1 MFSKFNGGVEKTKKD
16 EVIDLS
22 TLVRTIKNNPEKDK
36 ILEIRELRKNNV
48 LDKHGDE
55 LFKIEKK
62 LLPIITT
69 NAVVYKRRLKD
80 ACDFE
85 QNFICPSGF
94 IYFDLD
100 LNDIKDTPK
109 FKAVFIRKYGDKVSI
124 VSYSSSMGGLSIF
137 VKYTGVSFSNEDQ
150 FEIIRNYIID
160 TYFSDIY
167 NLVDKKKEGISQI
180 WFISYDPEVFYDY
193 NNVLDLPKD
202 LLLAYKN
209 DNAIAI
215 INSSKSLKKC
225 KVQYNSVE
233 GGERTLDFTSLPTIN
248 ESLSILKFKTEVIVD
263 NRIIDVKNEEFTNVF
278 VPRVIKDGY
287 KRSTYTYIF
296 SSLIKLNPDYIEY
309 IVSFLMYINQ
319 NNTLGQGMPQDG
331 FNKFILG
338 LIKTYNSGKL
348 KSPYKIKKTHIN
360 PNALLSPR
368 EKSNLSNKVNGILKK
383 SNSIKLV
390 HETKQL
396 LTENGEDITRT
407 KVSQITK
414 LSRPTVNKYWDKEPL
429 DIQGIIDEINDSY
442 NIN

>member
-1 MFSKFNGGVEKTKKD
+1 MFSKFNGGVKKTKKD
-16 EVIDLS
+16 EVIDFS
-22 TLVRTIKNNPEKDK
+22 TLVSCVKNNPEKDK

-48 LDKHGDE
+48 LDNQGKE

-62 LLPIITT
+62 QLPIITT
-69 NAVVYKRRLKD
+69 NAVVYNRGLKD

-100 LNDIKDTPK
+100 LNDVKDTPK
-109 FKAVFIRKYGDKVSI
+109 FKADFIKKYSDKVSL

-160 TYFSDIY
+160 THFTDIY
-167 NLVDKKKEGISQI
+167 NLVDKQTEDISQI
-180 WFISYDPEVFYDY
+180 WFISYDPEVFYDFE
-193 NNVLDLPKD
+193 NVIELPKD
-202 LLLAYKN
+202 LFLSYSDKN
-209 DNAIAI
+209 VFE
-215 INSSKSLKKC
+215 SEKPLKKC

-233 GGERTLDFTSLPTIN
+233 GGERTLDFTSLPSFN
-248 ESLSILKFKTEVIVD
+248 EALSNLKFKTQVIVD
-263 NRIIDVKNEEFTNVF
+263 NRIIDVKNEEFTSVF
-278 VPRVIKDGY
+278 IPRVIKDGY

-296 SSLIKLNPDYIEY
+296 SSLIKLNPNSIEY
-309 IVSFLMYINQ
+309 IVSFLMYVNQ
-319 NNTLGQGMPQDG
+319 NNTLGQGMSQVG

-360 PNALLSPR
+360 PNAYLSPR
-368 EKSNLSNKVNGILKK
+368 EKSNLSNRVNGILKK
-383 SNSIKLV
+383 SISIKLI
-390 HETKQL
+390 HETKKQL
-396 LTENGEDITRT
+396 AENGEDLSKT
-407 KVSQITK
+407 KVIEITE
-414 LSRPTVNKYWDKEPL
+414 LSRPTVSKYWNQEPL
-429 DIQGIIDEINDSY
+429 DIQGIIDEINESY

>member
-109 FKAVFIRKYGDKVSI
+109 FKADFIRKYGDKVSI

-167 NLVDKKKEGISQI
+167 NLVDKKTEGISQI

-296 SSLIKLNPDYIEY
+296 SSLIKLGQNIFYFLY
-309 IVSFLMYINQ
+309 LLKFKAAVS
-319 NNTLGQGMPQDG
+319 
-331 FNKFILG
+331 
-338 LIKTYNSGKL
+338 
-348 KSPYKIKKTHIN
+348 KIF
-360 PNALLSPR
+360 
-368 EKSNLSNKVNGILKK
+368 ENLQWKN
-383 SNSIKLV
+383 
-390 HETKQL
+390 H
-396 LTENGEDITRT
+396 
-407 KVSQITK
+407 
-414 LSRPTVNKYWDKEPL
+414 
-429 DIQGIIDEINDSY
+429 
-442 NIN
+442 

>member
-1 MFSKFNGGVEKTKKD
+1 MFSKFNGGVKKTIKD

-22 TLVRTIKNNPEKDK
+22 TLVKGIKNNPEKNR

-48 LDKHGDE
+48 LDKHGNE

-62 LLPIITT
+62 KLSIITT
-69 NAVVYKRRLKD
+69 NAVVNRRSLKE
-80 ACDFE
+80 AGDFE

-100 LNDIKDTPK
+100 LKDINDTPA
-109 FKAVFIRKYGDKVSI
+109 FKADFIKKYGDKVSL
-124 VSYSSSMGGLSIF
+124 VSYSSSMGGISVF
-137 VKYTGVSFSNEDQ
+137 VKYTGVSFSNEEQ

-160 TYFSDIY
+160 THFSDIY
-167 NLVDKKKEGISQI
+167 NLVDKRTEGISQI
-180 WFISYDPEVFYDY
+180 WFIPYDPEVFYDFD
-193 NNVLDLPKD
+193 NVLQLPKD
-202 LLLAYKN
+202 LFLRYNDKN
-209 DNAIAI
+209 VFE
-215 INSSKSLKKC
+215 SEKPLKKC

-233 GGERTLDFTSLPTIN
+233 GGERTLDFTFLPTFN
-248 ESLSILKFKTEVIVD
+248 EALSNLKFKTEVIVD
-263 NRIIDVKNEEFTNVF
+263 NRIIDVKNEEFTSVF
-278 VPRVIKDGY
+278 IPRVIKDGY

-296 SSLIKLNPDYIEY
+296 SSLIKLNPNSIEY
-309 IVSFLMYINQ
+309 IVSFLMYVNQ
-319 NNTLGQGMPQDG
+319 NNTLGQGMSQDV

-390 HETKQL
+390 YETKQL

-442 NIN
+442 NVN